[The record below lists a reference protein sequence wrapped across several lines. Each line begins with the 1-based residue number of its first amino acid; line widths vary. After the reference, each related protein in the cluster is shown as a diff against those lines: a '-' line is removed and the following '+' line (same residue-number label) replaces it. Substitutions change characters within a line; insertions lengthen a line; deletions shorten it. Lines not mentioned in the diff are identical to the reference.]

1 MTLSNSEP
9 SEKDIP
15 GHHRLPCALLSQ
27 PPTAPGVFVPAG
39 VHPPRAEHRQLDQI
53 ARAGAELTRSVENQR
68 RAATASGRVV
78 LVGPTPQQFIE
89 SASDLLARIPAL
101 CHSISQDRPKSPCH

>member
-1 MTLSNSEP
+1 M
-9 SEKDIP
+9 
-15 GHHRLPCALLSQ
+15 
-27 PPTAPGVFVPAG
+27 FVPAG

-53 ARAGAELTRSVENQR
+53 ARAGAELAAALARSVENQR
-68 RAATASGRVV
+68 RAATTSGRVVV

-101 CHSISQDRPKSPCH
+101 CHSTSQDRPKSPCH